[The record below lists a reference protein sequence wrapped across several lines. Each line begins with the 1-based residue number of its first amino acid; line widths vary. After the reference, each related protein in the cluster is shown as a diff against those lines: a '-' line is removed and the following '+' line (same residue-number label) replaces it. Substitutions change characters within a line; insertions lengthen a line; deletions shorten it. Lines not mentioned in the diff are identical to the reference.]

1 MTQKA
6 RFSRLERGE
15 RFKDARLEYNR
26 NGRQTLRA
34 VYDATG
40 ISTSL
45 IQELEDDSSSRDI
58 GYLKIQKLAEHYGV
72 SIDWLLGL
80 SDVVTVSPEMSVA
93 CEITGLSETAVKNIQ
108 RETAT
113 DSTRLALEVIL
124 CSDSEKLHALC
135 NTVYKAVAGYFP
147 NRPKE
152 PLLECLNPELKQEV
166 SEILSRWDG
175 IILDPREAMQ
185 YNSFEAGNILSDI
198 VDNSGDTAIR
208 KHNEIFGQQLE
219 IGGDYYGND

>member
-26 NGRQTLRA
+26 NGRQTLRE
-34 VYDATG
+34 VYAATG

-45 IQELEDDSSSRDI
+45 IQELEDDRSSRDI

-72 SIDWLLGL
+72 SIDWLLGM

-93 CEITGLSETAVKNIQ
+93 CEITGLSEAAVKNIQ
-108 RETAT
+108 RESSADT
-113 DSTRLALEVIL
+113 TRLALEVIL

-135 NTVYKAVAGYFP
+135 NTVYKAVAGHFP
-147 NRPKE
+147 NRPME

-175 IILDPREAMQ
+175 IILDPKEAMQ

-219 IGGDYYGND
+219 MGGDYYGND

>member
-58 GYLKIQKLAEHYGV
+58 GYLKIQKLA
-72 SIDWLLGL
+72 
-80 SDVVTVSPEMSVA
+80 PR
-93 CEITGLSETAVKNIQ
+93 C
-108 RETAT
+108 
-113 DSTRLALEVIL
+113 LE
-124 CSDSEKLHALC
+124 
-135 NTVYKAVAGYFP
+135 
-147 NRPKE
+147 
-152 PLLECLNPELKQEV
+152 
-166 SEILSRWDG
+166 
-175 IILDPREAMQ
+175 
-185 YNSFEAGNILSDI
+185 
-198 VDNSGDTAIR
+198 
-208 KHNEIFGQQLE
+208 
-219 IGGDYYGND
+219 

>member
-113 DSTRLALEVIL
+113 GSTRLALEVIL
-124 CSDSEKLHALC
+124 CSDREKLHALC
-135 NTVYKAVAGYFP
+135 NTVYKAVAGHFP

-198 VDNSGDTAIR
+198 VDNSGETAIR

>member
-124 CSDSEKLHALC
+124 CSDSKKLHALC
-135 NTVYKAVAGYFP
+135 NTVYKAVAGHFP